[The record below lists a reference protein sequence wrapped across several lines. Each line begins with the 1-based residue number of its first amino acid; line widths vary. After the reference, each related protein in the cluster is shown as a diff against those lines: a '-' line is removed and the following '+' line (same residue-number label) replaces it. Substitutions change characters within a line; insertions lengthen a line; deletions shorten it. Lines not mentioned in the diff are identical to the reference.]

1 MNSDERRAA
10 RRERRELKRAEN
22 RAKRIEGLDLE
33 RVASMGALYD
43 AAMKAKRGVSWKG
56 SVQRYCLH
64 ALANVYKAR
73 QDLLRG
79 EDIRRGFHEFDI
91 IERGKRR
98 HISSVHFSERVIH
111 KSLSTN
117 ALVPAIMPTLTAG
130 NSANMKG
137 RGVDYAI
144 ARLKRQ
150 LARHYRRHGNE
161 GYVLLVDFSDYFARI
176 DHDAAK
182 ALVRRALDDERLIA
196 LTESLIDACGDVGL
210 GLGSEPNQ
218 ILAVSLP
225 NPIDHWAEEMAGLE
239 ATGRYMDDSYYI
251 DMGKDKLKLVLACIE
266 ILCDDLGITINRKKT
281 RIVKL
286 SRGFRFLKKRFY
298 YGPTGKVV
306 VRPSRESI
314 TRERRKLKAMRR
326 MLDRGE
332 MAIEQINQS
341 YQSWRGS
348 MLRLDAH
355 DTVLSMDRLF
365 SELFR
370 ECPPPVTEI
379 GFPRLSAL
387 ASFAG
392 GAPRIVWD
400 ASTVAVMSPRRTIG
414 TAGGLLPRVSIG
426 AAVTPSAAPS

>member
-10 RRERRELKRAEN
+10 RRARREDKRARN
-22 RAKRIEGLDLE
+22 RAERIDGITLE
-33 RVASMGALYD
+33 RIADMNALYD
-43 AAMKAKRGVSWKG
+43 AAMKSRRGVSWKA
-56 SVQRYCLH
+56 SVQGYCLH
-64 ALANVYKAR
+64 MLGNVYKTR
-73 QDLLRG
+73 QDLLNG
-79 EDIRRGFHEFDI
+79 EDIRRGFHEFDL
-91 IERGKRR
+91 IERGKLR

-111 KSLSTN
+111 KSLSQK

-144 ARLKRQ
+144 ARLKSQ
-150 LARHYRRHGNE
+150 LARHYRRHGTE

-182 ALVRRALDDERLIA
+182 RLVRKALDDDRLVA
-196 LTESLIDACGDVGL
+196 LTNSLIDACGDVGL

-218 ILAVSLP
+218 ILAVALP

-251 DMGKDKLKLVLACIE
+251 DMDKEKLKLVLACIE
-266 ILCDDLGITINRKKT
+266 ILCDDLGITINKKKT

-306 VRPSRESI
+306 VRPSREAI

-332 MAIEQINQS
+332 ITLRQINQS
-341 YQSWRGS
+341 YQSWRGG

-355 DTVLSMDRLF
+355 DTVLSMDRLYK
-365 SELFR
+365 ELFGN
-370 ECPPPVTEI
+370 EYPPPGAEI
-379 GFPRLSAL
+379 LTLTRLK
-387 ASFAG
+387 
-392 GAPRIVWD
+392 
-400 ASTVAVMSPRRTIG
+400 
-414 TAGGLLPRVSIG
+414 
-426 AAVTPSAAPS
+426 AAA